1 MGCQHNVRLNVS
13 ERTLPVAP
21 SPAALIATIPTVACE
36 GQMLFQQGTDSVA
49 DIYIGLGGKIPTLQD
64 YDIHL
69 DDLVLAISLE
79 NIIPGDIRAVT
90 KSSGGILS
98 FFASFRAT

>member
-1 MGCQHNVRLNVS
+1 MGCLHNTRLNVS
-13 ERTLPVAP
+13 ERALPV
-21 SPAALIATIPTVACE
+21 SPNPAMLIATIPTVACE

-69 DDLVLAISLE
+69 DELVVGIVLDHIV
-79 NIIPGDIRAVT
+79 PGDVRAVT
-90 KSSGGILS
+90 KTAGGFLS
-98 FFASFRAT
+98 FFCSFRV